1 MSEQP
6 TPVRTTCAY
15 CGVGCGIVA
24 TTSSGQ
30 TTIAGDAAHPA
41 NGGLLCSK
49 GAALAETLG
58 HAGRLLRPQI
68 HGRDVEW
75 DEALD
80 LVAGRFRETIA
91 KHGPDSV
98 AFYVSGQLLTEDY
111 YVFNKLMKGFI
122 GSANIDTN
130 SRLCMSSSVVGHQ
143 RAFGEDIVPGCYE
156 DFDLADL
163 VVLVGSNMA
172 WCHPVLFRRL
182 EDARRRRPDMRIVVI
197 DPRQTPTSG
206 IADLHLAIRAGSDVE
221 LFNGLLAWLDRE
233 GCRDEEFLEEHTIG
247 AVEAAAAA
255 RESARSSALIAA
267 ACGLAVSDLEEFYRM
282 FAGTERVVTAFSQ
295 GVNQSSSGSD
305 KVTSILNCHLLTGRI
320 GKPGMGPFSL
330 TGQPNAMGGREV
342 GGMANMLAAHMS
354 LEDPGHRRIVQEFW
368 KSPRIASRP
377 GLKAVDLFEAVREGR
392 IKALWIVATNPA
404 VSLPAADRVRDAI
417 ASCDFVVVSD
427 CVAGT
432 DTTVIADVLL
442 PAAAWGER
450 DGTTTNSERRISRQR
465 AFVDPPG
472 EARPDWW
479 ILSKVAE
486 RMGYA
491 DAFAFAS
498 VHEIFDEHARLSSAG
513 NDGARAFDIGG
524 LAGLSAAEYESLE
537 PIQWPVP
544 ERGHRGTPRLGGD
557 GVFFH
562 PSGCAHLVPTTPR
575 RPSHETCMRFPFVL
589 NTGRIRD
596 QWHTMTRTGCS
607 PRLSD
612 HMPEPYV
619 DLHPDDAA
627 AIRLEDGDFVKVTT
641 AWGRAVLRSRTS
653 GELPRGMLFAPMH
666 WSDANSASG
675 RVGALVNPAVDPAS
689 GEPELKHTPAAI
701 ERVVPAWHGLLFGR
715 TMQKAS
721 TPDAELWTRVCGDGF
736 ARFELAGLRPERD
749 LAARGRQLLDVQPG
763 CADLLE
769 YADDGAGIY
778 RAAVIRDDRIDACVF
793 LSRRARMPS
802 RDWIAGLLAKAA
814 LDENDRMAVLAGR
827 PLAGAT
833 DNSPIICSC
842 FGVRRSA
849 IDDAIDR
856 HGLQTPAEV
865 GSCLR
870 AGTNCGSC
878 VPEIRTL
885 LAVILANRSRA
896 A

>member
-24 TTSSGQ
+24 TTADGN

-58 HAGRLLRPQI
+58 HGGRLLRPRV
-68 HGRDVEW
+68 HGRDTGW
-75 DEALD
+75 DEALE
-80 LVAGRFRETIA
+80 LVAHRFRDTIA

-163 VVLVGSNMA
+163 VVLVGSNLA

-182 EDARRRRPDMRIVVI
+182 EDARQRRPDMRIVVI
-197 DPRQTPTSG
+197 DPRQTPTAG

-233 GCRDEEFLEEHTIG
+233 GCRDYDFLEEHTIG
-247 AVEAAAAA
+247 AVEAVAAA
-255 RESARSSALIAA
+255 RESARSSAVVAA

-282 FAGTERVVTAFSQ
+282 FAATARVVTAFSQ

-305 KVTSILNCHLLTGRI
+305 KVTSIVNCHLLTGRI

-354 LEDPGHRRIVQEFW
+354 LDDPGHRRIVQEFW

-427 CVAGT
+427 CAADT
-432 DTTVIADVLL
+432 DTAVLADVLL

-465 AFVDPPG
+465 AFLNPPG

-479 ILSKVAE
+479 ILSRVAE

-491 DAFAFAS
+491 DAFAFES

-524 LAGLSAAEYESLE
+524 LAGLSAEEYESLE

-544 ERGHRGTPRLGGD
+544 ERGHRGTARLAEHGA
-557 GVFFH
+557 FFH

-596 QWHTMTRTGCS
+596 QWHTMTRTGTS

-627 AIRLEDGDFVKVTT
+627 TIRLDDGDFVKVTT
-641 AWGRAVLRSRTS
+641 AWGAAVLRSRTS
-653 GELPRGMLFAPMH
+653 GEMPRGMLFAPMH
-666 WSDANSASG
+666 WSDANCASG

-701 ERVVPAWHGLLFGR
+701 ERVVPAWHGVLFGR
-715 TMQKAS
+715 TTQKV
-721 TPDAELWTRVCGDGF
+721 PDAELWTRVCGDGF
-736 ARFELAGLRPERD
+736 VRFELAGLRPEQD
-749 LAARGRQLLDVQPG
+749 LAARGRLLLNVQPG
-763 CADLLE
+763 RADLLE
-769 YADDGAGIY
+769 YADEGAGIY
-778 RAAVIRDDRIDACVF
+778 RAAIVRDDRIAACVF
-793 LSRRARMPS
+793 LSRRAQMPS
-802 RDWIAGLLAKAA
+802 RDWIAGLLAKPA
-814 LDENDRMAVLAGR
+814 LDENDRMALLAGR

-842 FGVRRSA
+842 FNVRRSA
-849 IDDAIDR
+849 IDEAIDR
-856 HGLQTPAEV
+856 HGLQTPEEV
-865 GSCLR
+865 GSCTR

-885 LAVILANRSRA
+885 LGVILANRSRA